1 MIAPQADQA
10 DLGQPVYRGE
20 FGDFVITKEDR
31 LGVIVYRCG
40 LAMSAIA
47 FSLGS
52 YLVISQ
58 GLTPVVANAL
68 TVLFG
73 IFSLGLGIS
82 LLTIHIYLESLHRVL
97 QIFWLVGS
105 LSALAFGL
113 SSDQPLALYVAQH
126 PLSLF
131 GIGFIFAALTGIY
144 FKEGFCFHRLETK
157 ILTPLVPML
166 LLGHLTGVL
175 PSDVEKILLGIWAI
189 FYLVFV
195 VRKAFQA
202 IPPDIGDKSVFV
214 YLKEQK
220 AS

>member
-1 MIAPQADQA
+1 MIAPQADIE
-10 DLGQPVYRGE
+10 QPVYRGE
-20 FGDFVITKEDR
+20 FGEFVITKEDR

-58 GLTPVVANAL
+58 GLTPVVTNAL

-105 LSALAFGL
+105 LSALAFSL
-113 SSDQPLALYVAQH
+113 KSDQPLALYVAQH

-157 ILTPLVPML
+157 ILTPLVPIL

-175 PSDVEKILLGIWAI
+175 PSDVEKILLGVWAI
-189 FYLVFV
+189 CYLVFV

-214 YLKEQK
+214 YLKQQK